1 MMQNGTAIVPLF
13 TFFFFVLSSFL
24 SGRRDNSSVWF
35 NVQESI
41 SYTSFNQ

>member
-1 MMQNGTAIVPLF
+1 MMQNGTAIVPF
-13 TFFFFVLSSFL
+13 YVFFFLFLSSFL
-24 SGRRDNSSVWF
+24 SGRRDNSSVWL